1 MFLAEMAL
9 FTVFLIALTLAQSF
23 LMLVVCLLSIG
34 LALGCDD
41 PTAHMVISEA
51 APSRGRGGLVL
62 GVFAFQAVG
71 AICGAGLGFVILS
84 FYQQL
89 VPLIRSVRRQ
99 ARDRRHFLYSSPAPY
114 R

>member
-62 GVFAFQAVG
+62 GVFAF
-71 AICGAGLGFVILS
+71 
-84 FYQQL
+84 
-89 VPLIRSVRRQ
+89 
-99 ARDRRHFLYSSPAPY
+99 
-114 R
+114 